1 VWQEV
6 RNELHPLGLEV
17 VTVALDTGGADAAGR
32 WIDRAKP
39 EHPALID
46 QTHELARRL
55 GILNVPSGVWVDEEG
70 VIVRPPETA
79 FPGKV
84 SLPDDLPA
92 EPSPQLIEV
101 AQEVVKIRVS
111 PKRYLAALH
120 DWAVHGA
127 ESRFVLAPDEVVR
140 RSKPLPPEV
149 SLAAAHFEL
158 AQHLHRSGQVEA
170 AIAHF
175 AQARRL
181 EPGNWTYK
189 RQAWSFADQL
199 QVDTGPYE
207 GDWLSDI
214 RELGPE
220 SYYAPLDMPRDPAA

>member
-6 RNELHPLGLEV
+6 RRELHPQGLEV
-17 VTVALDTGGADAAGR
+17 VTVALDTGGVDAAGP

-46 QTHELARRL
+46 ETHRLARLL
-55 GILNVPSGVWVDEEG
+55 GIVNVPSGVWVDEEG
-70 VIVRPPETA
+70 TVVRPPETA
-79 FPGKV
+79 FPGRV
-84 SLPDDLPA
+84 SLPELP
-92 EPSPQLIEV
+92 EEIPPKLIEV
-101 AQEVVKIRVS
+101 AQETMKIRVS
-111 PKRYLAALH
+111 PKRYLAALR
-120 DWAVHGA
+120 DWAETGSA
-127 ESRFVLAPDEVVR
+127 SRFALDPDEVVR
-140 RSKPLPPEV
+140 RSKPLPPEA

-158 AQHLHRSGQVEA
+158 GQHLHRRGQVDA
-170 AIAHF
+170 AIPHF
-175 AQARRL
+175 AEARRL

-199 QVDTGPYE
+199 QVDTGPYD

-220 SYYAPLDMPRDPAA
+220 SYYAPLDMPRDPD

>member
-1 VWQEV
+1 VWQGV
-6 RNELHPLGLEV
+6 RAELHPKGLEV
-17 VTVALDTGGADAAGR
+17 VTVALDTGGVEAAGR
-32 WIDRAKP
+32 WIDRAQP

-46 QTHELARRL
+46 ETHELARLL
-55 GILNVPSGVWVDEEG
+55 GIVNVPSGVWVDEQG

-101 AQEVVKIRVS
+101 AQETMKIRVS
-111 PKRYLAALH
+111 PKRYLAALR
-120 DWAVHGA
+120 DWAETGA
-127 ESRFVLAPDEVVR
+127 ASRFALDPDEVVR
-140 RSKPLPPEV
+140 RSKPRPPEA

-158 AQHLHRSGQVEA
+158 AQHLHRQGDAEA
-170 AIAHF
+170 AVPHF
-175 AQARRL
+175 AEARRL
-181 EPGNWTYK
+181 DPSNWTYK
-189 RQAWSFADQL
+189 RQAWSFADPL
-199 QVDTGPYE
+199 QVETGPYA

-220 SYYAPLDMPRDPAA
+220 SYYAPLDMPRD